1 MSVFVHMTTTCIKQ
15 RSRTNEPRDTQS
27 ECIRSEAAFDQ
38 LTCPRDHL
46 AFTFI
51 CPALLCWYGICVTE
65 YVLGMSQFLDF
76 NLDSDEEFEE
86 SSLQGKKGLFFFIG
100 LGQILKRLK

>member
-1 MSVFVHMTTTCIKQ
+1 M
-15 RSRTNEPRDTQS
+15 
-27 ECIRSEAAFDQ
+27 
-38 LTCPRDHL
+38 
-46 AFTFI
+46 
-51 CPALLCWYGICVTE
+51 TE